1 MSEANGNQTSH
12 YTPILT
18 DLILAYLTPMFLAV
32 TGGNIQDAHFAAA
45 QALES
50 YRARTD
56 RDLIAASQVIAFS
69 FAALGSLTLSVS
81 DGLSLSMILRLR
93 GNAQGSS
100 RAAEQNRRA
109 LQQPQPTNDLQSPEP
124 APDKAPVVADDVVAD
139 KAPVVADDK
148 APVVA
153 DDKAPVVAD
162 DKAPIVADDN
172 AYDAK
177 ADVIAEPAAAQPA
190 TEARTEM
197 PQSTLHQPNTPT
209 RPSLEQR
216 NHALW
221 AAAFTNV
228 AADIVA
234 GIPNL
239 APHQRQAATMRA
251 AALNS
256 SATDLLSGN
265 TEAYLRPG
273 DRVIG

>member
-1 MSEANGNQTSH
+1 MSEATRNQTSH

-18 DLILAYLTPMFLAV
+18 DLILAYLTPMFLVV

-50 YRARTD
+50 YRASTD
-56 RDLIAASQVIAFS
+56 RDLIAAAQVIAFS
-69 FAALGSLTLSVS
+69 FAALGSLTLAVS
-81 DGLSLSMILRLR
+81 DGLSPSMILRLR

-100 RAAEQNRRA
+100 RAVEQNRRA
-109 LQQPQPTNDLQSPEP
+109 LKQSHPTNDPQSPEP
-124 APDKAPVVADDVVAD
+124 APEKALIVADKKASMFADDRAHVVADHEAPAGD
-139 KAPVVADDK
+139 KAHVV
-148 APVVA
+148 
-153 DDKAPVVAD
+153 
-162 DKAPIVADDN
+162 
-172 AYDAK
+172 
-177 ADVIAEPAAAQPA
+177 AEPAPSQPA
-190 TEARTEM
+190 IE
-197 PQSTLHQPNTPT
+197 PQIKTLQPTLHQPNTPA

-239 APHQRQAATMRA
+239 APHQRHAATMRA

-265 TEAYLRPG
+265 TEPQAR
-273 DRVIG
+273 